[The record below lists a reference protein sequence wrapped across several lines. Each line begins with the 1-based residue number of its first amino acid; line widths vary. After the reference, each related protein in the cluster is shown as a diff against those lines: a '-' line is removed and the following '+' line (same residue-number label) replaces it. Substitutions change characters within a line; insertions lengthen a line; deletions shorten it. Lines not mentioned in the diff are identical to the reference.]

1 MSTEVELKFEL
12 DPAARQRFSRSAALA
27 GARPRRLSMAS
38 IYFDTPQCDLARGQ
52 MALRMRREGRRWMQT
67 LKAGASGAG
76 GLHSRDEWE
85 FARPGPELDLALFA
99 DTPLAGVDAP
109 ESLHERLVPAFN
121 VDFQRVTWKVSPV
134 PGSTLEVALD
144 SGAVESRGR
153 RELISEVEIECI
165 EGHPGAAFDLANR
178 LLDDVEM
185 RPSAVTKASRGYGLF
200 RRAGPRPR
208 KAKRVALDAAATP
221 LAAARGLVAEG
232 LEHLQA
238 NEDGVLR
245 SNAPEFVHQARI
257 ALRRLRAAL
266 QLFRDV
272 IGAQRAAAW
281 RGELGDAAAAL
292 GRARDWDVF
301 AVESLPPVTAAYG
314 DRALARKLEAGVSRR
329 RRREREAARA
339 VLRAP
344 RHARVVLE
352 LARWLA
358 SADSGGDAPAATP
371 AAMPLVD
378 FASRIIRKRHKRLLA
393 GARRLAAMSSEE
405 RHQVRIDAKRLRYS
419 VEGLASTFKARRVK
433 RYAQALAALQDALGR
448 ANDAASARRLVAEL
462 EPPERFAAF
471 ADGWF
476 AARLEGDPALV
487 ESLARR
493 IAGARRFWRKKQADA
508 QQ

>member
-1 MSTEVELKFEL
+1 MTTEVELKFEL
-12 DPAARQRFSRSAALA
+12 DPAARGRFSRSAALC
-27 GARPRRLSMAS
+27 GARPRRLRMAS
-38 IYFDTPQCDLARGQ
+38 IYFDTPQCDLARGE

-67 LKAGASGAG
+67 LKSGASGAG
-76 GLHSRDEWE
+76 GLHARDEWE

-99 DTPLAGVDAP
+99 DTPLAGLDAP
-109 ESLHERLVPAFN
+109 ETLHQRLVPAFN
-121 VDFQRVTWKVSPV
+121 VDFQRVTWKVSPA

-153 RELISEVEIECI
+153 RELISEVEIECV
-165 EGHPGAAFDLANR
+165 EGDPGAAFDLANR
-178 LLDDVEM
+178 LLDDVAM

-200 RRAGPRPR
+200 RRAGLRPR

-238 NEDGVLR
+238 NEEGVLR

-272 IGAQRAAAW
+272 IGTERASAW

-301 AVESLPPVTAAYG
+301 ATESLPPVTAAYG
-314 DRALARKLEAGVSRR
+314 DRTLARKLDAAVARR
-329 RRREREAARA
+329 RRREREAARE

-352 LARWLA
+352 LARWL
-358 SADSGGDAPAATP
+358 SSPESGDAAQGEAPSA
-371 AAMPLVD
+371 PLVD
-378 FASRIIRKRHKRLLA
+378 FASRIIRKRHKRLIA
-393 GARRLAAMSSEE
+393 GTRRLSAMSSEE
-405 RHQVRIDAKRLRYS
+405 RHQVRIDAKRLRYG
-419 VEGLASTFKARRVK
+419 VEGLASIFKARRVK

-448 ANDAASARRLVAEL
+448 ANDAATARRLAAEL

-471 ADGWF
+471 AGGWF
-476 AARLEGDPALV
+476 AARLEGDPALI

-493 IAGARRFWRKKQADA
+493 ISSARRFWRRKPAAEVQ
-508 QQ
+508 